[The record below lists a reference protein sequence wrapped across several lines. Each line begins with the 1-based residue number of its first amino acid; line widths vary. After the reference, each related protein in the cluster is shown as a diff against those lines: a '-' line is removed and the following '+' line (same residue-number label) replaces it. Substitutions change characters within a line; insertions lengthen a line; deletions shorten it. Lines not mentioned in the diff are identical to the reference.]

1 MSEITCRP
9 CGPEHLDAMMALQEK
24 VCAALENKEL
34 YVSSDR
40 ERNGYLLEKQG
51 VIGAF
56 CGEQLVGYCSFVYP
70 GAGEDDYGR
79 HLGWGEEILPRCG
92 AVDSAVVDPAFR
104 GRGLQ
109 KQMARLAVA
118 TVKEKYP
125 DGILL
130 TTISPHN
137 PASLRSMQAVGFAI
151 LHQKKMYG
159 DKDRC
164 ILAMALNGKPLPE
177 VHV

>member
-1 MSEITCRP
+1 MSDVICRP
-9 CGPEHLDAMMALQEK
+9 CGPQYLDAMMVLQDA

-40 ERNGYLLEKQG
+40 ERNRYLLEEQG

-56 CGEQLVGYCSFVYP
+56 GGEQLVGYCSFVYP

-79 HLGWGEEILPRCG
+79 HLGWAEDILPRCG
-92 AVDSAVVDPAFR
+92 AVDSAVVHPDFR

-109 KQMARLAVA
+109 KEMARLAVA
-118 TVKEKYP
+118 MVKEKYP
-125 DGILL
+125 QGILL
-130 TTISPHN
+130 TTISPRN
-137 PASLRSMQAVGFAI
+137 PASLRSMQAVGFSV

-159 DKDRC
+159 GKDRC
-164 ILAMALNGKPLPE
+164 ILALALDGKLPE
-177 VHV
+177 VNV

>member
-9 CGPEHLDAMMALQEK
+9 CGPKDLNAMMALQEK

-34 YVSSDR
+34 YVASDA
-40 ERNGYLLEKQG
+40 ERNGYILEKQG

-56 CGEQLVGYCSFVYP
+56 CGERLVGYCSFIYP
-70 GAGEDDYGR
+70 GTKESDYAR
-79 HLGWGEEILPRCG
+79 HLGWDETLQPRCG
-92 AVDSAVVDPAFR
+92 AVDSAVVDPEFR
-104 GRGLQ
+104 GQGLQ
-109 KQMARLAVA
+109 KRMARLAVEEMR
-118 TVKEKYP
+118 KKSP

-130 TTISPHN
+130 TTISPYN

-159 DKDRC
+159 GKDRC

-177 VHV
+177 VRV

>member
-1 MSEITCRP
+1 MSDVICRP
-9 CGPEHLDAMMALQEK
+9 CTLQHLDAMMALQER

-70 GAGEDDYGR
+70 GTGEDDYGR
-79 HLGWGEEILPRCG
+79 HLGWAEELLPRCG

-109 KQMARLAVA
+109 KQMARLAVE
-118 TVKEKYP
+118 TVREKFP
-125 DGILL
+125 EGILL
-130 TTISPHN
+130 TTISPYN
-137 PASLRSMQAVGFAI
+137 PASLRSMQAVGFTV

-159 DKDRC
+159 GKDRY
-164 ILAMALNGKPLPE
+164 ILGCALNGELPE